1 MTAQNLTSKKSYFGS
16 YIRYR
21 IFKNK
26 NLLILSFVFSAMYML
41 LFTGC
46 MMFCTGFVN
55 DFINSGAITEE
66 GVSKTM
72 GTVDV
77 VKATGEVILAISAV
91 VLFILTIVVSNVM
104 FSYNLKKCDGD
115 MYLPL
120 PLTTTQRFFADLISG
135 SVICILPLLLTGIVS
150 TAMAALS
157 GVTLTSKI
165 DEMLDKSG
173 SILNIQELHA
183 ATNKM
188 LFKDI
193 VGVAGYILIA
203 SVIVLLLVYAFCVM
217 VNACAGRTAD
227 SVIYSLLGMIVAA
240 LFITAGISIVM
251 GRVTSYL
258 TNEEMFSLAMLA
270 APLGTV
276 FSFVGS
282 FVAGNSYDM
291 YSVDGVLDRHDIFT
305 VFSLRNMT
313 VVAVIFVIYLGLA
326 YLATRL
332 RKAEKTGSP
341 FVFELPYHIITLG
354 LVMSLFAWITGVTGL
369 NSHNTTSFVT
379 SIVISVI
386 LYFFAELTH
395 GRKFRKMWQS
405 LIRYVCAV
413 IGSLAM
419 CFVLRS
425 YDVFGVEHYVPP
437 TFFIDSVGIS
447 SSKVYNEF
455 CNISFGESNIV
466 EFDDEESIKAITDY
480 HSFIIN
486 NGYGYAG
493 GNGIIIDASDGEAD
507 CTDNSS
513 VSLRYKLKD
522 GSHMTR
528 TYRVTVCNDNSA
540 EYAKKLYDM
549 QCVLSESDSFQKI
562 FDYVKKTEHDI
573 LIHRNDGEL
582 YGRTLKSELNGKMLT
597 AMKNDMKA
605 GRNNGRLVATVDF
618 VKTGTPFSDGSIN
631 IRENCTETLAIL
643 ENYDNSSSNKEKITN
658 EFRQRKREYEAEKAS
673 SEYGDDFYEYA
684 TAADFDIY
692 TIMKMTQTSRVYYYT
707 GGAQAIY
714 DDIIHVDCDGN
725 DSEAVKELEKLCRMY
740 DFYTDGALCSKSW
753 MLSSAS
759 TYAFGSAIYFIPD
772 ENKIR
777 ADKLIKTIKEE
788 HYTSEPSTSDD

>member
-1 MTAQNLTSKKSYFGS
+1 
-16 YIRYR
+16 
-21 IFKNK
+21 
-26 NLLILSFVFSAMYML
+26 
-41 LFTGC
+41 
-46 MMFCTGFVN
+46 
-55 DFINSGAITEE
+55 
-66 GVSKTM
+66 
-72 GTVDV
+72 
-77 VKATGEVILAISAV
+77 
-91 VLFILTIVVSNVM
+91 
-104 FSYNLKKCDGD
+104 
-115 MYLPL
+115 
-120 PLTTTQRFFADLISG
+120 
-135 SVICILPLLLTGIVS
+135 
-150 TAMAALS
+150 MAALS

-193 VGVAGYILIA
+193 VGVAGYMLIA

-227 SVIYSLLGMIVAA
+227 SVIYSLLGMIVVA
-240 LFITAGISIVM
+240 LFMAAGISIVM

-282 FVAGNSYDM
+282 FAVGNSYDV
-291 YSVDGVLDRHDIFT
+291 YNVDGILGRHDVFT
-305 VFSLRNMT
+305 VFSLRNMM
-313 VVAVIFVIYLGLA
+313 VIELIFVIYLGLA

-341 FVFELPYHIITLG
+341 FVFELPYHIITMG
-354 LVMSLFAWITGVTGL
+354 LVMSAIAWITGVTGL

-379 SIVISVI
+379 STVITAI

-528 TYRVTVCNDNSA
+528 TYRVTVCNNNSA

-562 FDYVKKTEHDI
+562 FDYVKK
-573 LIHRNDGEL
+573 
-582 YGRTLKSELNGKMLT
+582 
-597 AMKNDMKA
+597 
-605 GRNNGRLVATVDF
+605 
-618 VKTGTPFSDGSIN
+618 
-631 IRENCTETLAIL
+631 
-643 ENYDNSSSNKEKITN
+643 
-658 EFRQRKREYEAEKAS
+658 
-673 SEYGDDFYEYA
+673 
-684 TAADFDIY
+684 
-692 TIMKMTQTSRVYYYT
+692 
-707 GGAQAIY
+707 
-714 DDIIHVDCDGN
+714 
-725 DSEAVKELEKLCRMY
+725 
-740 DFYTDGALCSKSW
+740 
-753 MLSSAS
+753 
-759 TYAFGSAIYFIPD
+759 
-772 ENKIR
+772 
-777 ADKLIKTIKEE
+777 
-788 HYTSEPSTSDD
+788 PSMIF

>member
-1 MTAQNLTSKKSYFGS
+1 MTAQNSTSKKSYFGS

-26 NLLILSFVFSAMYML
+26 NLLILSFVFSAMYIL

-55 DFINSGAITEE
+55 DFINSGAVTEE

-77 VKATGEVILAISAV
+77 VMTTGKIITAISAA

-135 SVICILPLLLTGIVS
+135 SVICVLPLLLTGIVS

-193 VGVAGYILIA
+193 VGVAGYMLIA

-227 SVIYSLLGMIVAA
+227 SVIYSLLGMIVVA
-240 LFITAGISIVM
+240 LFMAAGISIVM

-276 FSFVGS
+276 FSFVRS
-282 FVAGNSYDM
+282 FAAGNSYDV
-291 YSVDGVLDRHDIFT
+291 YDSILDRHDVFT

-313 VVAVIFVIYLGLA
+313 VIVLIFVIYLGLA

-354 LVMSLFAWITGVTGL
+354 LVMSAIAWITGVTGL

-379 SIVISVI
+379 SIVITAI

-419 CFVLRS
+419 
-425 YDVFGVEHYVPP
+425 
-437 TFFIDSVGIS
+437 
-447 SSKVYNEF
+447 
-455 CNISFGESNIV
+455 
-466 EFDDEESIKAITDY
+466 
-480 HSFIIN
+480 
-486 NGYGYAG
+486 
-493 GNGIIIDASDGEAD
+493 
-507 CTDNSS
+507 
-513 VSLRYKLKD
+513 
-522 GSHMTR
+522 
-528 TYRVTVCNDNSA
+528 
-540 EYAKKLYDM
+540 
-549 QCVLSESDSFQKI
+549 
-562 FDYVKKTEHDI
+562 
-573 LIHRNDGEL
+573 
-582 YGRTLKSELNGKMLT
+582 
-597 AMKNDMKA
+597 
-605 GRNNGRLVATVDF
+605 
-618 VKTGTPFSDGSIN
+618 
-631 IRENCTETLAIL
+631 
-643 ENYDNSSSNKEKITN
+643 
-658 EFRQRKREYEAEKAS
+658 
-673 SEYGDDFYEYA
+673 
-684 TAADFDIY
+684 
-692 TIMKMTQTSRVYYYT
+692 
-707 GGAQAIY
+707 
-714 DDIIHVDCDGN
+714 
-725 DSEAVKELEKLCRMY
+725 
-740 DFYTDGALCSKSW
+740 
-753 MLSSAS
+753 
-759 TYAFGSAIYFIPD
+759 
-772 ENKIR
+772 
-777 ADKLIKTIKEE
+777 
-788 HYTSEPSTSDD
+788 